1 MSEAEMNSYR
11 FGCGKEPTD
20 EMLAQI
26 MREAAEDAQV
36 RFEEASKKYFN
47 ELREGMKEQE
57 GIWSDRVN
65 RIKNGISES

>member
-11 FGCGKEPTD
+11 FGHGEDPSD

-26 MREAAEDAQV
+26 MKEASEDANA
-36 RFEEASKKYFN
+36 RFEDASKKYFE

-57 GIWSDRVN
+57 VKWSDRIN
-65 RIKNGISES
+65 KIKNGTREP